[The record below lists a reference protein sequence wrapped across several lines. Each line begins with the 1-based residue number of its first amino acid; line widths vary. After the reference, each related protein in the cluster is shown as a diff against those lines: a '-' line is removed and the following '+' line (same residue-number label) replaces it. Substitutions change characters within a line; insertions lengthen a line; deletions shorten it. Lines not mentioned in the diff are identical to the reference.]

1 MSGLSLRVMTEG
13 DLAAVDEL
21 RRLAGWNQTPEDW
34 RRLLELEPQGCFLA
48 ELDNEL
54 AGTVT
59 TTAYGQAVAWIG
71 MMLVHP
77 KHRRQGIATLL
88 MRQAIEYLRR
98 RAVRLIGLDATPAGY
113 PLYEKLGFVPE
124 WTLTRSL
131 NPNPNLNQSQPPP
144 PAAASSE
151 TRELADADWDAVEQ
165 IDAAAFGAPR
175 SGLLRSLARHSVK
188 ALVWPAGR
196 PVAGWGLLR
205 AGANADYLGPV
216 TCPSPE
222 GAIALV
228 IDLLHGTG
236 TRPAI
241 WDVPDGNKAAKA
253 AAQRFGFAPTRSLT
267 RMYLGPDAPG
277 HNPRAQFAIADPA
290 LG

>member
-1 MSGLSLRVMTEG
+1 MGGLSLRVMTEG

-77 KHRRQGIATLL
+77 KHRRQGIATLM

-131 NPNPNLNQSQPPP
+131 NPNPNLNQTQPPP

-165 IDAAAFGAPR
+165 IDAGGLWSAALGPAAQPGPPQR
-175 SGLLRSLARHSVK
+175 EGPGLARRT
-188 ALVWPAGR
+188 ACRG
-196 PVAGWGLLR
+196 
-205 AGANADYLGPV
+205 LGPAP
-216 TCPSPE
+216 CRRQRGLPGSR
-222 GAIALV
+222 
-228 IDLLHGTG
+228 DLPQPRRSHCAGHRL
-236 TRPAI
+236 
-241 WDVPDGNKAAKA
+241 AARNGDSA
-253 AAQRFGFAPTRSLT
+253 RDMGRS
-267 RMYLGPDAPG
+267 
-277 HNPRAQFAIADPA
+277 
-290 LG
+290 